1 MGHQKMKAVHVNGQ
15 DVAVRLGRQRT
26 TSTTVVMGRYT
37 ENTEPLSDILKKPMP
52 TSDNGL
58 VPYLTQTN
66 RDQDI

>member
-37 ENTEPLSDILKKPMP
+37 ENTEPLSDILKK
-52 TSDNGL
+52 
-58 VPYLTQTN
+58 N
-66 RDQDI
+66 RCRQATTVWSHI

>member
-37 ENTEPLSDILKKPMP
+37 ENTEPLSDI
-52 TSDNGL
+52 
-58 VPYLTQTN
+58 
-66 RDQDI
+66 